1 MNRSTSPLRLAQ
13 GPCFRSPHALQK
25 RPSTTPAPVQP
36 RIGISARL
44 ACQRRAGRLE
54 QECRHSCL
62 AQTEEEREG
71 EEAAAGNVML
81 WVMRGLG
88 GCYGSD

>member
-1 MNRSTSPLRLAQ
+1 M
-13 GPCFRSPHALQK
+13 C
-25 RPSTTPAPVQP
+25 PAKAAEHNTCPGAATYRV
-36 RIGISARL
+36 SARL

-54 QECRHSCL
+54 QECRCSCL

-71 EEAAAGNVML
+71 EEAAAGSAML

-88 GCYGSD
+88 GCSGLD